1 MKSAKTRRAAF
12 AAAALLFAAPVAA
25 CSDDDTDSA
34 AGGNDPTIAY
44 STSTADS
51 TGAETP
57 KSSDAATH
65 AGEAVNTQAQGEDDI
80 RLSLGTVRAKAADGG
95 DTGSDMTAIFGT
107 LRNVSEKKQTIVGFT
122 TSLGDDVTYEI
133 HETVDGKMRQKTGGI
148 TLQPGGQDEL
158 APGGDHLMI
167 MDYADEIAAGST
179 IDLTLLLDDGRE
191 IKIPNVPVRSMG
203 AGDEDYAGGEHG
215 DHAEHPTEHAEHSH

>member
-1 MKSAKTRRAAF
+1 MNSTSTRRAAI
-12 AAAALLFAAPVAA
+12 AAAALLLAVPVAA
-25 CSDDDTDSA
+25 CSNDDADGSA
-34 AGGNDPTIAY
+34 NGNDPTIAY
-44 STSTADS
+44 STSTAGS
-51 TGAETP
+51 TGSETP
-57 KSSDAATH
+57 KSADAETH
-65 AGEAVNTQAQGEDDI
+65 TGEAVNTETQGEDDI

-158 APGGDHLMI
+158 APGGDHFMI

-179 IDLTLLLDDGRE
+179 INVTLLLDDGRE

-203 AGDEDYAGGEHG
+203 AGDEDYAGGEH
-215 DHAEHPTEHAEHSH
+215 AEHSH